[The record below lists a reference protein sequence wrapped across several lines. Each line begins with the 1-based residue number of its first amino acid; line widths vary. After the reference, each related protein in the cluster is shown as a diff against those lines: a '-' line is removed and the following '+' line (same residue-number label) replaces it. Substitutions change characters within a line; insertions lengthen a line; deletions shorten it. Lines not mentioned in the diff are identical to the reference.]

1 MYTVWNLWKERN
13 KRIFDR
19 KVASSTQVVIQI
31 EEEMELRVWES
42 QSFFVSNVSL
52 FQVFEFNLFHI
63 VDIL

>member
-42 QSFFVSNVSL
+42 QSFLFLMLVFSKCLSL
-52 FQVFEFNLFHI
+52 ICFI
-63 VDIL
+63 